1 MLAANTI
8 VLTGNDW
15 GSIGGLRAMSPELDP
30 NTVYSFHFYDP
41 PELTALAAYR
51 PGIDAAALA
60 GLPFPAD
67 DTGACLAVA
76 DGTPDQPTAGLM
88 RFYCAQRWNAAK
100 LAARIATAADWAR
113 RNHRAVVAG
122 EFGASQ
128 RLNAPARLAWLAAVR
143 AACEQA
149 GIGWALWGYDDAMG
163 FAMPRPPRDRAD
175 LDARILRALGLAG
188 AVFGK

>member
-1 MLAANTI
+1 MLPASTI

-15 GSIGGLRAMSPELDP
+15 GSIGGLQAMSPEPDA

-41 PELTALAAYR
+41 PELTTLAAYR

-60 GLPFPAD
+60 ELPFPAD
-67 DTGACLAVA
+67 DMGGCLAVA
-76 DGTPDQPTAGLM
+76 YGTPDRPTAGLM

-100 LAARIATAADWAR
+100 LAASIGAAADWAR
-113 RNHRAVVAG
+113 RNRRAVLAG
-122 EFGASQ
+122 EFGASR

-143 AACEQA
+143 TACEQA
-149 GIGWALWGYDDAMG
+149 GIGWALWGYDDTMG
-163 FAMPRPPRDRAD
+163 FAMPRPPRAGND
-175 LDARILRALGLAG
+175 LDGGVLRALGLAG